1 MVYLL
6 NSCFFKGSNKD
17 VFQLILFQVLYP
29 WSWSD
34 GFVEQSCV
42 VGRHWQNNV
51 LEIGLMQSG
60 LLKKF
65 AVIALYN
72 TVTA

>member
-1 MVYLL
+1 
-6 NSCFFKGSNKD
+6 
-17 VFQLILFQVLYP
+17 
-29 WSWSD
+29 
-34 GFVEQSCV
+34 
-42 VGRHWQNNV
+42 V

-72 TVTA
+72 TVTAWGRSSSRLLTRSNVLSNMR